1 MTACARCTVTRES
14 ATGASTSTFAL
25 CAEHALAVLE
35 DVRRYL
41 ATTLTSLER
50 ATHRAAYVV
59 ASGPGG

>member
-1 MTACARCTVTRES
+1 MTGCARCTGTQEP
-14 ATGASTSTFAL
+14 ATGGSASTFTL
-25 CAEHALAVLE
+25 CPEHALAVLE
-35 DVRRYL
+35 DVHRYL

>member
-1 MTACARCTVTRES
+1 MTREP
-14 ATGASTSTFAL
+14 AAGASAPSLGL
-25 CAEHALAVLE
+25 CSEHALAVLE
-35 DVRRYL
+35 EVCRYL